1 MSGACMLERGL
12 AFSEEIMRRFD
23 GKRVIVTGGANGIG
37 KATVAR
43 FATEGA
49 TVVITDI
56 DGAAGETTA
65 RQIAGQTGATIY
77 PFRADVSV
85 KADDQAAVEFAL
97 EKMGGV
103 DILVNNAG
111 IYYEDH
117 FEEITEERWDAIMNV
132 DLKGT
137 FLMTQALVPYY
148 KEIRSGIIVNM
159 ASTNGLA
166 GEIYYSHYNA
176 AKAGIVLLTKTLAIE
191 LGPFGIRVN
200 CVCPGYI
207 VTESTVAMDS
217 EEFVNNYIQNKI
229 PLRRTGKPEEVA
241 SVITFLA
248 SEDASFVHGDAILID
263 GGQLAD

>member
-1 MSGACMLERGL
+1 
-12 AFSEEIMRRFD
+12 MRRFD
-23 GKRVIVTGGANGIG
+23 GKRVIITGGANGIG

-43 FATEGA
+43 FAAEGA
-49 TVVITDI
+49 SIVITDI
-56 DGAAGETTA
+56 DRAAVEATA
-65 RQIAGQTGATIY
+65 RQIAHETGAAIY
-77 PFRADVSV
+77 PFVADVSV
-85 KADDQAAVEFAL
+85 KADDLAAVSFAL

-117 FEEITEERWDAIMNV
+117 FEDITEERWDGIMNV

-137 FLMTQALVPYY
+137 FLMTQAAVPHF
-148 KEIRSGIIVNM
+148 KEKRFGIIVNM

-176 AKAGIVLLTKTLAIE
+176 AKGGVVLLTKTLAIE

-200 CVCPGYI
+200 CVCPGYTA
-207 VTESTVAMDS
+207 TESTEAMDS
-217 EEFVNNYIQNKI
+217 DEFVNNYIQNKI

-241 SVITFLA
+241 AVIAFLA
-248 SEDASFVHGDAILID
+248 SDDASFVHGDAILID

>member
-1 MSGACMLERGL
+1 
-12 AFSEEIMRRFD
+12 MRRFE
-23 GKRVIVTGGANGIG
+23 GKRVILTGGAKGIG
-37 KATVAR
+37 KATVGR
-43 FATEGA
+43 FAAAGA
-49 TVVITDI
+49 TIVLTDI
-56 DGAAGETTA
+56 DRAAAEATA
-65 RQIAGQTGATIY
+65 RQIAHETGATIY
-77 PFRADVSV
+77 PFGADVSL
-85 KADDQAAVEFAL
+85 KADDLAAVRFAL
-97 EKMGGV
+97 AKMGGV

-117 FEEITEERWDAIMNV
+117 FEDITEERWDGIMNV

-137 FLMTQALVPYY
+137 FLMTQAVVPHF
-148 KEIRSGIIVNM
+148 KEKRSGIIVNM

-176 AKAGIVLLTKTLAIE
+176 AKGGVVLLTKTLAIE

-207 VTESTVAMDS
+207 ATESTEAMDS
-217 EEFVNNYIQNKI
+217 DEFVNNYIQNKI

-241 SVITFLA
+241 AVIAFLA
-248 SEDASFVHGDAILID
+248 SDDASFVHGDAILID

>member
-1 MSGACMLERGL
+1 
-12 AFSEEIMRRFD
+12 
-23 GKRVIVTGGANGIG
+23 VILTGGANGIG

-43 FATEGA
+43 FAAEGA
-49 TVVITDI
+49 TLVFTDI
-56 DGAAGETTA
+56 DRAAAEATAQQIAHETGAAL
-65 RQIAGQTGATIY
+65 Y
-77 PFRADVSV
+77 PFKADVSV
-85 KADDQAAVEFAL
+85 KADDLATVQFAL

-117 FEEITEERWDAIMNV
+117 FEEITEERWDGIMNV

-137 FLMTQALVPYY
+137 FLMTQAVVPHFRE
-148 KEIRSGIIVNM
+148 KRSGVIVNM

-176 AKAGIVLLTKTLAIE
+176 AKAGIVLLTKTLALE
-191 LGPFGIRVN
+191 LGPHGIRVN

-207 VTESTVAMDS
+207 VTESTKAMDS
-217 EEFVNNYIQNKI
+217 EEFVNNYIHNKI
-229 PLRRTGKPEEVA
+229 PLRRTGTPEDVA
-241 SVITFLA
+241 GVIAFLA
-248 SEDASFVHGDAILID
+248 SDDASFVHGDAILVD

>member
-1 MSGACMLERGL
+1 
-12 AFSEEIMRRFD
+12 MRRFE
-23 GKRVIVTGGANGIG
+23 GKRVIITGGANGIG

-43 FATEGA
+43 LAAEA
-49 TVVITDI
+49 AMIVLTDI
-56 DGAAGETTA
+56 DRAAAEATA
-65 RQIAGQTGATIY
+65 RQIAHDTGAAIF
-77 PFRADVSV
+77 PFEADVSV
-85 KADDQAAVEFAL
+85 KADDWATVKFAL

-117 FEEITEERWDAIMNV
+117 FEDITEERWDALMNV

-137 FLMTQALVPYY
+137 FLMTQALVPHF
-148 KEIRSGIIVNM
+148 KERNSGIIVNM

-166 GEIYYSHYNA
+166 GEMYYSHYCA
-176 AKAGIVLLTKTLAIE
+176 AKAGVVLLTKTLAME
-191 LGPFGIRVN
+191 LGPHGIRVN

-241 SVITFLA
+241 AVIAFLA
-248 SEDASFVHGDAILID
+248 SDDASFVHGDAILID